1 MYSVLRLSLLF
12 LALSSISVNAAEP
25 KALNLEKGEGYATIT
40 PAQPTQDP
48 DKVEVIEFFWYGC
61 PHCYRLEPYLAE
73 WLKKLPANV
82 QFIRQPAVFGPRW
95 MPQARAYFTAEALG
109 VVDKIHAD
117 MFDALQNRHR
127 PLSSEE
133 ELAEF
138 FEEHGVDKDQFH
150 QAYHSFIV
158 DTKMRQAG
166 AMSARYGVSG
176 VPTIIINGKYKTSG
190 TLAKNFPNLIAV
202 MDYLIA
208 AESKQQGKEGS

>member
-1 MYSVLRLSLLF
+1 MFSALRLILLF
-12 LALSSISVNAAEP
+12 AALYSISVNAAEP
-25 KALNLEKGEGYATIT
+25 NALNLEKGEGYATIT

-48 DKVEVIEFFWYGC
+48 NKVEVIEFFWYGC
-61 PHCYRLEPYLAE
+61 PHCYRLEPYLTE
-73 WLKKLPANV
+73 WLKKLPPNV

-95 MPQARAYFTAEALG
+95 APHARAYFTAEALG
-109 VVDKIHAD
+109 VIENIHAD
-117 MFDALQNRHR
+117 LFDAIQNKRR

-138 FEEHGVDKDQFH
+138 FEEHGVDKDQFR

-176 VPTIIINGKYKTSG
+176 VPAIMINGKYKTNG

-208 AESKQQGKEGS
+208 SESKDSP

>member
-1 MYSVLRLSLLF
+1 MFSALRLILLF
-12 LALSSISVNAAEP
+12 LALYSISVNAAEP
-25 KALNLEKGEGYATIT
+25 NALNLEKGEGYATIT

-48 DKVEVIEFFWYGC
+48 NKVEVIEFFWYGC
-61 PHCYRLEPYLAE
+61 SHCYRLEPYLAE
-73 WLKKLPANV
+73 WLKKIPPNV

-95 MPQARAYFTAEALG
+95 APHARAYFTAEALG
-109 VVDKIHAD
+109 VIENIHAD
-117 MFDALQNRHR
+117 LFDAIQNKRR
-127 PLSSEE
+127 PLSNEE

-138 FEEHGVDKDQFH
+138 FEEHGIDKDQFR

-166 AMSARYGVSG
+166 GMSARYGVSG
-176 VPTIIINGKYKTSG
+176 VPAIIINGKYKTNG

-208 AESKQQGKEGS
+208 SESKGSP